1 MRNFILLAAILS
13 LAACGGYRKAPRDI
27 GSNRA
32 TVIRVTPQPSVPG
45 TTPAA
50 IVPIRTASGPISR
63 ACMASDRKARSNT
76 RCGCIQ
82 AVANDTLSSSDQRLA
97 VSFYADPHK
106 AQVIR
111 QSDNPRHEAFWKA
124 YTGYSEAA
132 ATACSGA

>member
-13 LAACGGYRKAPRDI
+13 LAACGGYSKAARDI
-27 GSNRA
+27 GPDRT
-32 TVIRVTPQPSVPG
+32 TVIRVMPQPSAPG
-45 TTPAA
+45 TTTAA

-63 ACMASDRKARSNT
+63 ACMASDRKARSAT

-97 VSFYADPHK
+97 VSFYDDPHK

-111 QSDNPRHEAFWKA
+111 QSDNPRHETFWKA
-124 YTGYSEAA
+124 YKAYAEAA